1 MYGTY
6 RNRHNGREITID
18 RLEIGDTGVEFWY
31 SGDWDMFL
39 VRDLQEHWVLLVG
52 DEEE

>member
-18 RLEIGDTGVEFWY
+18 RLEIGDTGIEFWY
-31 SGDWDMFL
+31 CGEYSFFT
-39 VRDLQEHWVLLVG
+39 RTDLQEHWVLLG